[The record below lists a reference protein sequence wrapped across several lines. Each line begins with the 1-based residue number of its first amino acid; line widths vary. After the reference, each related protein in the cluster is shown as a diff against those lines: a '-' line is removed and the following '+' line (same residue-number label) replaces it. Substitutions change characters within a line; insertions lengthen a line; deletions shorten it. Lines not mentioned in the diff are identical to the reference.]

1 MLRDDKGHA
10 STHER
15 LTHTERIEGS
25 SDRSFGIVFAVVF
38 AIIGLWPLISGAEI
52 RLWSLA
58 IAAGFLV
65 VALLRPRVL
74 APLNRLWMRFGL
86 LLSKVVNPVIM
97 GLLFYV
103 TVTPMGLIMR
113 ALGKDLLRLRFEP
126 GAKSY
131 WIERRP
137 PGPEPES
144 MVNQF

>member
-1 MLRDDKGHA
+1 MTRHVTKPVD
-10 STHER
+10 THER
-15 LTHTERIEGS
+15 LSHTEHIQGS
-25 SDRSFGIVFAVVF
+25 SDRGFGIVFACVF
-38 AIIGLWPLISGAEI
+38 TIIGLWPLFSDGTVRI
-52 RLWSLA
+52 WSLA

-65 VALLRPRVL
+65 VALARPGLL
-74 APLNRLWMRFGL
+74 ASLNRLWMRFGL

-97 GLLFYV
+97 ALLYYV
-103 TVTPMGLIMR
+103 TVTPMGLLMR

-137 PGPEPES
+137 PGPDPES